1 MRRNARITS
10 AEPDEILDIVER
22 EPLNGVNVATAVTRL
37 ARRSRPDRFQPRAG
51 DARWAT
57 LARRVRDLAPEL
69 GAREVANAVHGYAML
84 DRDERVP
91 RRHVPLHALAGEL
104 PRVAA
109 CMRPQHVGNALWGF
123 GRLRALGKPS
133 PDAHDALEAA
143 VAREASR
150 FKSQELANTLWGLA
164 MLARKPA
171 AAAADALFA
180 AAAALAD
187 DGALDRQACTN
198 VFWSL
203 ASLSLAPPE
212 RTWAALRRALRR
224 HAPELDR
231 QELCN
236 ALWAVRV
243 LAELP
248 GQPCDAGTL
257 AALGDAVAL
266 RGPELDVQCFANCC
280 RLVRAL
286 DWVPGAAAL
295 DAIYSAG
302 LRLAPKLMPAAVA
315 AALAGFARL
324 GAARPAAA
332 AAADAALA
340 ALGREARRMRAPEL
354 FAALT
359 SLPDLGRDVPE
370 KARAQL
376 DLAVE
381 GEGGTFQPETAD
393 LALRA
398 YARLDPPPRDS
409 LVRKLAAFCEPAARR
424 DLGLLFPTIAGAA
437 FSRGSDFAPD
447 VG

>member
-84 DRDERVP
+84 DRDERAP

-143 VAREASR
+143 VAREARR

-164 MLARKPA
+164 MLARKPG

-187 DGALDRQACTN
+187 DDALDRQACTN
-198 VFWSL
+198 VLWSL

-212 RTWAALRRALRR
+212 RTWAALRRALQR

-248 GQPCDAGTL
+248 GAVPCDAGTL
-257 AALGDAVAL
+257 AALGDAVAA
-266 RGPELDVQCFANCC
+266 RGAELDVPGFANCC
-280 RLVRAL
+280 RLVRAVG
-286 DWVPGAAAL
+286 WVPGAAAL
-295 DAIYSAG
+295 DAVYSAG
-302 LRLAPKLMPAAVA
+302 LRLAPKFAPAAVA
-315 AALAGFARL
+315 AALAGFTRL
-324 GAARPAAA
+324 GAATPAAA

-359 SLPDLGRDVPE
+359 SLPDLGRDVPA

-381 GEGGTFQPETAD
+381 GERGTFQPETAD

-409 LVRKLAAFCEPAARR
+409 LVRKLAAFCEPAARH
-424 DLGLLFPTIAGAA
+424 DLGLLFPTIAGA
-437 FSRGSDFAPD
+437 DFAPD